1 MRVGS
6 WAKLLS
12 GAGLALACSGP
23 SLDVPSRPQP
33 VWSVELEPRIDEQ
46 TVPLLFRGQVQ
57 HAPRTGEP
65 WLFRG
70 ALSDYYERALKRGDV
85 PAALRE
91 RAVPLRFWRDSD
103 DCWLQP
109 TAWLEANTDYAL
121 AFAGIG
127 TLRVLR
133 SATTPEPRARRLFPP
148 PGSPKRSLAVVC
160 GAMRD
165 PLPDE
170 LKLAP
175 SDLSLSVVPGMA
187 LPGAGCLALELRGQR
202 SAPLVSAPLLAGAL
216 IDPAPW
222 LPVPDTVAR
231 TATSCRAGQPFHGAC
246 LEVLDD
252 RLLVTAEGDDLLFM
266 LQQPRSVA
274 LVAAAG
280 ARTALLRD
288 LTPQSLLEL
297 QGTVLSGAA
306 DASAIELSLTTTS
319 ARRHLVLNEVLAN
332 PLGPEPDSEWIEL
345 LNDSAAPASLAELW
359 LEDSSGH
366 VALPDGEL
374 APGEIAL
381 LVSESFRESSLD
393 APIAEGLRLLRLP
406 SLGAHGLANGGEP
419 LLLVGREGIISRFP
433 SLPALHAGRSL
444 ARRSPDGADD
454 DPQNFSE
461 HGAPGASPGAANT
474 FDAAAGAP
482 AE

>member
-12 GAGLALACSGP
+12 GAGLGLGCSGP
-23 SLDVPSRPQP
+23 SLDIPSRPQP
-33 VWSVELEPRIDEQ
+33 VWSVELEPSIDGQ
-46 TVPLLFRGQVQ
+46 TVPPLFRAQVQ
-57 HAPRTGEP
+57 HAPVTGEP
-65 WLFRG
+65 WLFRDE
-70 ALSDYYERALKRGDV
+70 LSDYYERAIKRGDV
-85 PAALRE
+85 PTALRE
-91 RAVPLRFWRDSD
+91 RAVPLRFWRDGD

-109 TAWLEANTDYAL
+109 TAWLEANTNYAL
-121 AFAGIG
+121 AFAGTG

-133 SATTPEPRARRLFPP
+133 SETTPEPRARRLFPP

-175 SDLSLSVVPGMA
+175 SGLSLNVVPGMG
-187 LPGAGCLALELRGQR
+187 LPGAGCLALALHGQR
-202 SAPLVSAPLLAGAL
+202 SEPLVSAPLLAGAL

-222 LPVPDTVAR
+222 LPVPDNVAK
-231 TATSCRAGQPFHGAC
+231 TATFCRAGEPFYGAC

-252 RLLVTAEGDDLLFM
+252 RLVVTAQADDLLFM
-266 LQQPRSVA
+266 LEQPRSVA

-288 LTPQSLLEL
+288 LTPQGLLEL
-297 QGTVLSGAA
+297 RGTVFSGAA
-306 DASAIELSLTTTS
+306 DASTIEQSVTTTS
-319 ARRHLVLNEVLAN
+319 PRRHLVLNEVLAN

-345 LNDSAAPASLAELW
+345 LNDSAAPASLAQLW

-366 VALPDGEL
+366 VELPEGEL
-374 APGEIAL
+374 GPAEIAL
-381 LVSESFRESSLD
+381 LVPESFRESSLD
-393 APIAEGLRLLRLP
+393 APIAEGVKLLRLP

-419 LLLVGREGIISRFP
+419 LLLVGREGVISRFP
-433 SLPALHAGRSL
+433 SLPAPHAGRSL
-444 ARRSPDGADD
+444 ARRNPDGADD

-474 FDAAAGAP
+474 FDTASAP